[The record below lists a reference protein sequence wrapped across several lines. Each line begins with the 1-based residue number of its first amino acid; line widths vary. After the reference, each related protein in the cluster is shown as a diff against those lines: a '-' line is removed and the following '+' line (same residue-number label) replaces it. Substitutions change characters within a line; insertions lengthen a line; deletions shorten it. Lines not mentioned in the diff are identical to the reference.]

1 MENTK
6 YIDILNQIQS
16 NMEKVIIGKNDKIR
30 LLLTALLANGNVLLE
45 DTPGTGKTM
54 LARALAAS
62 INGTFKRVQCT
73 PDLLPSDVTGLNI
86 YNQKEQAFQF
96 VSGPIFSNILLAD
109 ELNRATPRTQ
119 SCLLEAMAEQQVTID
134 GTTYNLPT
142 PFLMIATQNPI
153 ETTGTF
159 LLPEAQLDRFDL
171 KLSVGFPSEQDEITM
186 INHHLTNN
194 PLETL
199 QAVCDVS
206 DIIEMQNN
214 VKSIFVHDDL
224 KQYVIQLIHAT
235 RNHEQVTIGINPR
248 GILSLLHMAQAY
260 AYIKGRSY
268 VTPEDIQYLA
278 KPCLAHR
285 LLAFNGSGGY
295 TYAQSII
302 DDIIATIPVP
312 TEDFER

>member
-1 MENTK
+1 MKNTK
-6 YIDILNQIQS
+6 YIEIIHNIQA
-16 NMEKVIIGKNDKIR
+16 NIEKVIIGKNDKIK
-30 LLLTALLANGNVLLE
+30 LLLTAFLANGNVLLE

-54 LARALAAS
+54 LARALASS

-73 PDLLPSDVTGLNI
+73 PDLLPSDITGLNI
-86 YNQKEQAFQF
+86 YNQKEQAFTF
-96 VSGPIFSNILLAD
+96 VNGPIFTNILLAD

-119 SCLLEAMAEQQVTID
+119 SCLLEAMAEKQVTVD
-134 GTTYNLPT
+134 GTTYQLPS

-159 LLPEAQLDRFDL
+159 PLPEAQLDRFDL
-171 KLSVGFPSEQDEITM
+171 KMSLGFPSEQDEIAM
-186 INHHLTNN
+186 INQHLTNH
-194 PLETL
+194 PIEQL
-199 QAVCDVS
+199 QPVCDAD
-206 DIIEMQNN
+206 DIIAMQNE

-224 KQYVIQLIHAT
+224 KQYVINLIHAT

-248 GILSLLHMAQAY
+248 GILSLLRMAQAY
-260 AYIKGRSY
+260 AYINNRSY

-295 TYAQSII
+295 AYAKSIM
-302 DDIIATIPVP
+302 DELIATIPVP
-312 TEDFER
+312 TEDFDR

>member
-159 LLPEAQLDRFDL
+159 PLPEAQLDRFDL

-199 QAVCDVS
+199 QAVCNVN
-206 DIIEMQNN
+206 DITEMQNN

-278 KPCLAHR
+278 KPCLTHR

>member
-159 LLPEAQLDRFDL
+159 PLPEAQLDRFDL

-199 QAVCDVS
+199 QAVCNVN